1 MKITVGSRI
10 LKIVLKVLMVWTVV
24 SPLLTFYEPYLRMIH
39 LDHLVLWQKL
49 AFFAAYVAMSL
60 GMAYI
65 LSLCIG
71 LVNSYQRGEFF
82 TAASSALVKQVIYL
96 FKWYLFIAVFFAI
109 GFQWFVSQPIT
120 IGGITAPQF
129 GFVSVISSAAT
140 YLIQYAVLTMLGRL
154 HARECRARE
163 EANLTV

>member
-1 MKITVGSRI
+1 MKVTLGSRI
-10 LKIVLKVLMVWTVV
+10 LKMILKVLMIWTII
-24 SPLLTFYEPYLRMIH
+24 SPLLTFYEPYLKMIH
-39 LDHLVLWQKL
+39 LDHLVFWQKL
-49 AFFAAYVAMSL
+49 AFFASYVAMSL

-65 LSLCIG
+65 LWLCIE
-71 LVNSYQRGEFF
+71 LVNTYQRGEFF
-82 TAASSALVKQVIYL
+82 SVASNVLVNQAIYL